1 MMTWHRGSEIVNAN
15 RTRQEGPLRE
25 FVAELH
31 AHAAAAPTGPR
42 HGRLPQPVQRHHAA
56 GAASERRAQPRAAR
70 ARRDPHLPVREQ
82 SRACTTHDRVTV
94 DGLGFD
100 DDDIAHVTAR
110 FGFQEQPNVPLA
122 LRLAIAKGLECDID
136 ADGPTYFLS
145 RTIRITDATGMAG
158 WRKRLFAVGHDVAD
172 AVDYFGLPLERTILV
187 GSQIPLSSAAARPAL
202 VCFDGSDR
210 AEGALRCVRALLRP
224 RPEVVV
230 HVSRRRAAAAALE
243 EAHRRDACVIV
254 VEAYGR
260 AASWPG
266 SLIGALLRH
275 IEGSLCS
282 SVLPAAYARPRAD
295 PRPATTASRAARK
308 ALIAAGG
315 LLAGRA
321 AIVAT
326 FMPAVDDL
334 AVLRTSLPWPASAE
348 TQERLAAA
356 RSPGGRGPGRA
367 GARGRP
373 DRQSGPALRCVPW
386 GSRRR
391 APPARKRA
399 SPGGACSGAAGEE
412 AAACIVVGHRPSAN
426 GRADTA
432 HALIDAADRPVLVV
446 PEATL

>member
-1 MMTWHRGSEIVNAN
+1 M
-15 RTRQEGPLRE
+15 
-25 FVAELH
+25 
-31 AHAAAAPTGPR
+31 
-42 HGRLPQPVQRHHAA
+42 
-56 GAASERRAQPRAAR
+56 
-70 ARRDPHLPVREQ
+70 
-82 SRACTTHDRVTV
+82 
-94 DGLGFD
+94 
-100 DDDIAHVTAR
+100 
-110 FGFQEQPNVPLA
+110 
-122 LRLAIAKGLECDID
+122 
-136 ADGPTYFLS
+136 
-145 RTIRITDATGMAG
+145 
-158 WRKRLFAVGHDVAD
+158 
-172 AVDYFGLPLERTILV
+172 
-187 GSQIPLSSAAARPAL
+187 SAAARPAL
-202 VCFDGSDR
+202 VCSDGSDR
-210 AEGALRCVRALLRP
+210 AEGAVRCARALLRP

-254 VEAYGR
+254 VEAHGR

-275 IEGSLCS
+275 SRIPVLVC
-282 SVLPAAYARPRAD
+282 LPAASPAREPILACYD
-295 PRPATTASRAARK
+295 GSGAARK

-348 TQERLAAA
+348 TQERLAALDRQEAEGPAA
-356 RSPGGRGPGRA
+356 RALEGARTAERA
-367 GARGRP
+367 GFAVRALGLP
-373 DRQSGPALRCVPW
+373 ATGASGEEEGEPWRRLLR
-386 GSRRR
+386 
-391 APPARKRA
+391 
-399 SPGGACSGAAGEE
+399 AAGEE